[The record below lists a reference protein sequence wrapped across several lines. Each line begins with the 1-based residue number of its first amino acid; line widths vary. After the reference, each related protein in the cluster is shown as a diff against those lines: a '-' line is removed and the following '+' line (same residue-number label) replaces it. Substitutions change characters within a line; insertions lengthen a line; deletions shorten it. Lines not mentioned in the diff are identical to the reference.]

1 VWGVGCRMSGVGWRV
16 YIMSGVG
23 CRVYIMSGV
32 GCRSLGYTAG
42 TCLAVDD
49 DQREGADGE
58 EH

>member
-1 VWGVGCRMSGVGWRV
+1 MSGVGWRV